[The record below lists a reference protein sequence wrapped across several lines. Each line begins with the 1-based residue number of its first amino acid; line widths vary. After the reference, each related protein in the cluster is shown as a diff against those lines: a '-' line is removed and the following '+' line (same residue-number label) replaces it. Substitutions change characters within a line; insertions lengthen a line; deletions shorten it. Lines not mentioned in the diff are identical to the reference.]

1 MITAAEQLLIE
12 YLNRARLDPEAEAAR
27 YGIDLNADLAPDTLD
42 GTTKQPL
49 APDARLH
56 AAAQDHSEWMLQA
69 DEFSHTGEG
78 GSSPHERMEDAGYVF
93 TGTWRS
99 GENIAWSGTTGRIDL
114 TAAIDVHHEG
124 LFKSAGHRQNILQ
137 GDFRE
142 IGIAQVRG
150 DFAQNGTV
158 YDSSMLTQNFA
169 VSGDTLFLTGVAYDD
184 SDADAFYSVGEGVSG
199 VDIRIG
205 AASAATAAAGGYG
218 LALPGGAEPVE
229 VTLARGDHEMS
240 LSLEPA
246 GRNVKL
252 DLVGVDTIRSSAS
265 VAVDPLDG
273 GALRAVE
280 LLGREPLDA
289 TGAGMDERLT
299 GNAGDNRL
307 TGAAGAD
314 TLVGGGGEDSLE
326 GGGGADHL
334 YGGSGADHLSGGWGA
349 DHLYGGAQD
358 DTLWGGPGRDTLTG
372 GDGDDTLG
380 GGAHDDRL
388 WGGDGDDVVYGSA
401 GNDELGGG
409 PGHDKLW
416 TGSGDDTA
424 YGAGGDD
431 LIGGARGEDTI
442 WAGTGA
448 DTVYGGE
455 GADLIGGGGGA
466 DQLFGGD
473 HGDTLYGGDGADRI
487 GAGAGADVAFGGAG
501 DDTLRGGEGADR
513 LYGGPDADRLEGGAG
528 DDTLTGG
535 GGADHFVFVTGTGN
549 DVVRDFAAAGDLLD
563 LAGLGTI
570 AGFGD
575 LLTDHLSD
583 TAPGALISAGA
594 DSILLEGVA
603 ASEIGAGLAY
613 DADSFLF

>member
-49 APDARLH
+49 APNPLLH
-56 AAAQDHSEWMLQA
+56 AAAEEHSQWMLQA

-218 LALPGGAEPVE
+218 LALPRGAEPVE

-326 GGGGADHL
+326 GGG
-334 YGGSGADHLSGGWGA
+334 GA

-466 DQLFGGD
+466 DHLFGGD

>member
-158 YDSSMLTQNFA
+158 YDASMLTQNFA

-334 YGGSGADHLSGGWGA
+334 YGG
-349 DHLYGGAQD
+349 AQD

-466 DQLFGGD
+466 DHLFGGD